1 MLETIESIRRQVF
14 TDYEVI
20 AVDDG
25 STDGAQTVVL
35 EMLKSGNAQ
44 KLKLGRPAADGELL
58 IADGGGKTAA
68 LLMADVG

>member
-1 MLETIESIRRQVF
+1 M
-14 TDYEVI
+14 DYEVI
-20 AVDDG
+20 VIDDG
-25 STDGAQTVVL
+25 STDGTQTVVL